1 MFLIRGIIFTHE
13 AVRDWKAKLAP
24 LLSEAL
30 RKRRVGN
37 GAGTPMRRMSRLQA
51 SGAISTGRL
60 TATGTWSM
68 ST

>member
-51 SGAISTGRL
+51 SGAIPDGRL